1 MKEAL
6 RAEIEGALRAL
17 LEGAGDSEPFPNFSI
32 EVPRQKGHGDYSCN
46 AAMLLAKRLR
56 KKPREIAEDLKER
69 IGNAGG
75 LVASLDI
82 AGPGFINIKLVESG
96 WQDLLHDIIEAGD
109 EYGQS
114 ESGEVAAARTGE
126 AKPKVQVEFVS
137 ANPTGPLSTGHGR
150 QGILG
155 DCIAR
160 MLEAT
165 GWDVTREYY
174 FNDGGRQMRVLGD
187 SVKARYLELLGLA
200 APPPAFAQ
208 ADPEKNWVDE
218 VDGLPVA
225 FPKDGYQGDY
235 IGDIAASLREAEGDG
250 LVDEPGEGRFR
261 DEAQRVI
268 FKDIEGT
275 LGRIGIYFDVY
286 YNERSLYDDGKL
298 DEALKDLRD
307 AGLIYDSE
315 GAVWFKATDRGLDR
329 DRVVIKSSGE
339 PTYLMP
345 DIAYH
350 REKFRRGFDRVIDVQ
365 GADHI
370 EQFPF
375 VREATDVLGVD
386 RERVELVMHQFV
398 TITSGGER
406 VKQSTRKATFVTI
419 DELVDEVG
427 SDVFRFFM
435 IERKPDGHLDFDLD
449 LAKDK
454 NWRKNPAYYVQY
466 AHARTYGIERKAAEE
481 GILMPVA
488 RTFDAGRLELEEEI
502 AIVKKLATFPEVVA
516 RAAESREP
524 HHVAYY
530 LREVAGLWNPYLQ
543 DGDRHRVISEDA
555 ELSAARLGLAL
566 AIRNVLASGLGL
578 LGIGAPERM

>member
-17 LEGAGDSEPFPNFSI
+17 LEGEGDSEPLPNFSI

-82 AGPGFINIKLVESG
+82 AGPGFMNIKLVESG

-114 ESGEVAAARTGE
+114 ESEEVAAARTGE

-174 FNDGGRQMRVLGD
+174 FNDGGRQMRVLGN

-200 APPPAFAQ
+200 AAPPASAQ

-250 LVDEPGEGRFR
+250 LIDEPGEGRFR

-275 LGRIGIYFDVY
+275 LGRIGIHFDVF

-386 RERVELVMHQFV
+386 RDRVELVMHQFV

-481 GILMPVA
+481 GISMPVA
-488 RTFDAGRLELEEEI
+488 GAFDAGRLELEEEI

-543 DGDRHRVISEDA
+543 DGGRHRVISEDA

-578 LGIGAPERM
+578 LGISAPERM

>member
-17 LEGAGDSEPFPNFSI
+17 LEGAGDSEPLPNFSI

-69 IGNAGG
+69 IGNGGG

-114 ESGEVAAARTGE
+114 ESEEVAAARTGE

-174 FNDGGRQMRVLGD
+174 FNDGGRQMRVLGN

-200 APPPAFAQ
+200 AAPPASAQ

-250 LVDEPGEGRFR
+250 LIDEPGEGRFR

-275 LGRIGIYFDVY
+275 LGRIGIHFDVF

-386 RERVELVMHQFV
+386 RDRVELVMHQFV

-481 GILMPVA
+481 GISMPVA
-488 RTFDAGRLELEEEI
+488 GAFDAGRLELEEEI

-543 DGDRHRVISEDA
+543 DGGRHRVISEDA

-578 LGIGAPERM
+578 LGISAPERM

>member
-17 LEGAGDSEPFPNFSI
+17 LEGAGDSEPLPNFSI

-69 IGNAGG
+69 IGNGGG

-114 ESGEVAAARTGE
+114 ESEEVAAARTGE

-174 FNDGGRQMRVLGD
+174 FNDGGRQMRVLGN

-200 APPPAFAQ
+200 AAPPASAQ

-250 LVDEPGEGRFR
+250 LIDEPGEGRFR

-275 LGRIGIYFDVY
+275 LGRIGIHFDVY

-386 RERVELVMHQFV
+386 RDRVELVMHQFV

-481 GILMPVA
+481 GISMPVA
-488 RTFDAGRLELEEEI
+488 GAFDAGRLELEEEI

-543 DGDRHRVISEDA
+543 DGGRHRVISEDA

-578 LGIGAPERM
+578 LGISAPERM